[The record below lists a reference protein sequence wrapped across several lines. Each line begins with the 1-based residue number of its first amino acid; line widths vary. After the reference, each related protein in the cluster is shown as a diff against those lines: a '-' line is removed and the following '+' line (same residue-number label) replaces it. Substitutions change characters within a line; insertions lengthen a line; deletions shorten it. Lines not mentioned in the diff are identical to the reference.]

1 MFLYQKICYL
11 TKKKYN
17 IILFNY
23 VQLKKSIILLDFKQK
38 EDVSL
43 LEIEKKVSWLS
54 NYIIHN
60 ANNLRKKEDDLKVGG
75 HQASCASVISILVV
89 LYFKILK
96 SNDRVAVK
104 PHASPVFHAIQYLLG
119 NQNIDNL
126 KNFRKLNG
134 AQAYPSRTKD
144 FCEVDFS
151 TGSVGLGGAMT
162 IFSSFTQDYLKENKI
177 FQGPNN
183 KMVSIFGDAEL
194 DEGNIYEALLEGAKH
209 NLKNCWWIIDYNRQ
223 SLDGIIHGKLFE
235 KIINLFKL
243 MGWNVEIL
251 KYGKKLESLNT
262 TNSGKKILN
271 WIDDC
276 PNDLFSAL
284 TYQGGSEWRKTLNKK
299 FYNDKEVLALINKYD
314 DNSLHSLMTNLAGH
328 DLFSLEE
335 AFSKYENNSKPTC
348 FICYTVKGF
357 GLPLAGHKDNHSGI
371 MNLDQFKSYQKRM
384 NVKEG
389 KEWDKTEGLKATLS
403 QFEKFIS
410 ANVFSYSKN
419 SRVMEDERVI
429 IPSIGEV
436 NFNKNISTQEVFG
449 KLLNE
454 LGKNN
459 DDNIKRIVTT
469 SPDVT
474 VSTNLGGW
482 VNQKNIFS
490 TFKKSDIF
498 GEKKVSS
505 AQKWKYSPNGQH
517 IELGI
522 AENNLFLLLASL
534 GISDKIFGK
543 RLIPI
548 GTIYD
553 TFISRGLDALNY
565 ATYIDARF
573 ILVGTP
579 SGITLSHEG
588 GAHQSIITPNIGIAQ
603 PNLVYYE
610 PCYADELSFL
620 LFWAL
625 DHIQDKNGT
634 SVYFRL
640 STKKL
645 EQPDRKL
652 SIEQKAN
659 IIKGCYWLK
668 QKRKKKSIVIA
679 CVGVMVEEVYK
690 FIKDTEE
697 DGLNIG
703 VLLVMSPDKLYK
715 DWENSKKESNNIAF
729 IEEILQILNKDSTL
743 VTIIDGHSSSLSW
756 LGSVCGHRVYPL
768 GVNRFGQSGELKE
781 VYEYCDI
788 DFKSIVDRIAKILIY

>member
-1 MFLYQKICYL
+1 ML
-11 TKKKYN
+11 N
-17 IILFNY
+17 FNN
-23 VQLKKSIILLDFKQK
+23 KNEI
-38 EDVSL
+38 SL
-43 LEIEKKVSWLS
+43 SEIEKKVAWLS

-60 ANNLRKKEDDLKVGG
+60 ANNLRNKDDELKVGG

-89 LYFKILK
+89 LYFKILNK
-96 SNDRVAVK
+96 NDRVAVK
-104 PHASPVFHAIQYLLG
+104 PHASPVYHAIQYLLG
-119 NQNIDNL
+119 NQNVDNL
-126 KNFRKLNG
+126 KKFRKLNG

-162 IFSSFTQDYLKENKI
+162 IFSSFVQDYLKENNLYK
-177 FQGPNN
+177 GHNN
-183 KMVSIFGDAEL
+183 KMISIFGDAEL

-235 KIINLFKL
+235 KIISLFKL

-251 KYGKKLESLNT
+251 KYGKKLGSLNKT
-262 TNSGKKILN
+262 ISGKKILE

-284 TYQGGSEWRKTLNKK
+284 TYQGGSEWRNSLNNS
-299 FYNDKEVLALINKYD
+299 FNTDEEVLSLIEGYSD
-314 DNSLHSLMTNLAGH
+314 SELHSLMTNLAGH
-328 DLFSLEE
+328 DLASLEE
-335 AFSKYENNSKPTC
+335 AFSKYKSDNNPTC

-371 MNLDQFKSYQKRM
+371 MNLEQFKLYQKKM
-384 NVKEG
+384 KINKG
-389 KEWDKTEGLKATLS
+389 KEWDKIEGIKASLS
-403 QFEKFIS
+403 QFDNFITNNVLSNSKKSRIMDDEKI
-410 ANVFSYSKN
+410 
-419 SRVMEDERVI
+419 I
-429 IPSIGEV
+429 IPSIENI
-436 NFNKNISTQEVFG
+436 NFNKKISTQEVFG

-454 LGKNN
+454 LGKKN
-459 DDNIKRIVTT
+459 DGNIKRIVTT

-490 TFKKSDIF
+490 TFKKSDVF
-498 GEKKVSS
+498 GEKKVFS
-505 AQKWKYSPNGQH
+505 AQKWKYLPNGQH

-543 RLIPI
+543 RIIPI

-579 SGITLSHEG
+579 SGVTLSHEG
-588 GAHQSIITPNIGIAQ
+588 GAHQSIITPNIGISQ

-610 PCYADELSFL
+610 PCYADELNFL
-620 LFWAL
+620 LFWAFNF
-625 DHIQDKNGT
+625 IQDKNGS

-645 EQPDRKL
+645 EQPDRQL
-652 SIEQKAN
+652 SQEQKIS
-659 IIKGCYWLK
+659 IIQGCYWLK
-668 QKRKKKSIVIA
+668 PPKDENSIIIV
-679 CVGVMVEEVYK
+679 CVGVLVEEVQK
-690 FIKDTEE
+690 FIKNSME
-697 DGLNIG
+697 DNLNIG
-703 VLLVMSPDKLYK
+703 VLLVISPDKLYK
-715 DWENSKKESNNIAF
+715 DWETSKKQSNKVSF
-729 IEEILQILNKDSTL
+729 IEKTLLRINKDNAL
-743 VTIIDGHSSSLSW
+743 ITIIDGHSSALSW
-756 LGSVCGHRVYPL
+756 LGSVCGHKVYPL
-768 GVNRFGQSGELKE
+768 GVDEFGQSGELKE
-781 VYEYCDI
+781 VYEYSDI
-788 DFKSIVDRIAKILIY
+788 DFKSIIDRIAKVLIN

>member
-1 MFLYQKICYL
+1 MLKSN
-11 TKKKYN
+11 YN
-17 IILFNY
+17 SEL
-23 VQLKKSIILLDFKQK
+23 
-38 EDVSL
+38 SL
-43 LEIEKKVSWLS
+43 SEIEKKVAWLS

-60 ANNLRKKEDDLKVGG
+60 ANNLRNKDDELKVGG

-89 LYFKILK
+89 LYFKILNK
-96 SNDRVAVK
+96 NDRVAVK
-104 PHASPVFHAIQYLLG
+104 PHASPVYHAIQYLLG
-119 NQNIDNL
+119 NQNVDNL
-126 KNFRKLNG
+126 KKFRKLNG

-162 IFSSFTQDYLKENKI
+162 IFSSFVQDYLKENDLYK
-177 FQGPNN
+177 QQNN
-183 KMVSIFGDAEL
+183 KMISIFGDAEL

-235 KIINLFKL
+235 KIISLFKL

-251 KYGKKLESLNT
+251 KYGKKLESLKKT
-262 TNSGKKILN
+262 VSGNKILK

-284 TYQGGSEWRKTLNKK
+284 TYQGGIEWRNSLNNSFSNDEEVLSLIKK
-299 FYNDKEVLALINKYD
+299 YNDSE
-314 DNSLHSLMTNLAGH
+314 LHSLMTNLAGH
-328 DLFSLEE
+328 DLISLEE
-335 AFSKYENNSKPTC
+335 KFSKYKKDNTPTC

-371 MNLDQFKSYQKRM
+371 MNLEQFRSYQKKM
-384 NVKEG
+384 NVNKG
-389 KEWDKTEGLKATLS
+389 KEWDKVEGIKTTLP
-403 QFEKFIS
+403 QFESFIS
-410 ANVFSYSKN
+410 NNVLSNSKK
-419 SRVMEDERVI
+419 SRIMEDEKVI
-429 IPSIGEV
+429 IPGIENINLS
-436 NFNKNISTQEVFG
+436 KNISTQEVFG

-454 LGKNN
+454 LGKKN
-459 DDNIKRIVTT
+459 DDSIKRIITT

-498 GEKKVSS
+498 GDKKVFS
-505 AQKWKYSPNGQH
+505 AQKWKYVPDGQH

-543 RLIPI
+543 RIIPI

-579 SGITLSHEG
+579 SGVTLSHEG
-588 GAHQSIITPNIGIAQ
+588 GAHQSVITPNIGIAQ

-610 PCYADELSFL
+610 PCYADELYFL
-620 LFWAL
+620 LFWAF
-625 DHIQDKNGT
+625 DFIQDKNGS

-652 SIEQKAN
+652 SLKQKTS

-668 QKRKKKSIVIA
+668 APKDETSIVIV
-679 CVGVMVEEVYK
+679 CVGVMVEEVQK
-690 FIKDTEE
+690 FINKSE
-697 DGLNIG
+697 DDNLNFG
-703 VLLVMSPDKLYK
+703 VLLVISPDKLYK
-715 DWENSKKESNNIAF
+715 DWESSKKQFNNVSF
-729 IEEILQILNKDSTL
+729 IEEILSNVSKDNAI
-743 VTIIDGHSSSLSW
+743 VTIIDGHSSALSW
-756 LGSVCGHRVYPL
+756 LGSVCGHRVFPL
-768 GVNRFGQSGELKE
+768 GVDNFGQSGELKE
-781 VYEYCDI
+781 IYEYCDI
-788 DFKSIVDRIAKILIY
+788 DFKSIIDRIAKVLIN